1 MDRKSKAPVI
11 ATVDVSKVRL
21 VKDSKLGIDFFNE
34 IDIWAKMEFRSREQ
48 ISKLRQNKTLDGRS
62 CSKSL
67 GSLHY
72 SVREKID

>member
-1 MDRKSKAPVI
+1 MVAK
-11 ATVDVSKVRL
+11 VDLAKVSFMKENRVA
-21 VKDSKLGIDFFNE
+21 IDFFNE

-48 ISKLRQNKTLDGRS
+48 ISKLRQNKTLDGRD
-62 CSKSL
+62 CSKNL

>member
-1 MDRKSKAPVI
+1 MVAK
-11 ATVDVSKVRL
+11 VDLAKVSFIKENRVA
-21 VKDSKLGIDFFNE
+21 IDFFNE

-48 ISKLRQNKTLDGRS
+48 ISKLRQNKTLDGRA
-62 CSKSL
+62 CSKNL